1 MKSPLRLPGTL
12 HGRMALAFSLLLFF
26 AATVISLTLATRTAQ
41 NQLQAQQRL
50 GLSLIGLLENY
61 VEQLAQGSDLR
72 ELDAALGRVGADLAL
87 GSIRITDAHGKV
99 LYARMIEDAPP
110 STLTRLIAGVSFNEP
125 RLGSDF
131 ALGDLKGRLEVTLS
145 YRLINETL
153 ARLAFESA
161 LLSGA
166 VLLITIILAY
176 SLLTR
181 FTTPLKPLTEFA
193 RQVSRGN
200 WLPQVKLLRSGSR
213 EIQEL
218 NQAFTDGSYAMQ
230 HYIRNLEDTRELLA
244 HSETRLRRLIDSM
257 HEILFELDAE
267 GRITFVNPAWT
278 QLTGFEMDE
287 ALGRRFGDYLLDEPL
302 ALAFLPNA
310 LDRLHE
316 RKREVGFKTRQGRIW
331 VSLDADAHT
340 DPQGA
345 FAGVVGTMADI
356 TQQVEL
362 NKLLRRYQDE
372 LYQMSVTDPL
382 TGLYN
387 RRHFDLHLD
396 AILADH
402 LARNQSVCLLMID
415 LDRFKFINDTYG
427 HPLGDEVL
435 RTTAKIL
442 TKVVRREDYVARL
455 AGDEFA
461 MVLKNTSL
469 QEAAQIAAQLHATI
483 SGAYIRLPVGH
494 LQLQSSIGAAV
505 APTHGK
511 NAQELVAAADV
522 ALYQSKRRGRN
533 RIEILAPDIS
543 KALMVVF
550 SQGFQLRQ
558 ALESGNIKPAVQ
570 PIFDMRT
577 GRPIAYEVLARM
589 RHEDSIVS
597 AEAFIGV
604 AEELGLTREVDLH
617 IIRQTL
623 RHAPRDYALFLNLSL
638 SSFSDR
644 SFVRQLGDLIAPA
657 CNGGR
662 DITIEITERAT
673 APITDALIADI
684 QQLRQCGCKL
694 ALDDFGSGYS
704 TYNFLSHFHPEYLK
718 IEGAFVRGMMESDTD
733 HKIVKHIHE
742 LARAFGMTTI
752 AESVE
757 NEHSLAA
764 LLGVGIHYGQ
774 GWYLG
779 APQLLP
785 ETAEDL
791 RTAGPAHGRA
801 C

>member
-26 AATVISLTLATRTAQ
+26 AATVTSLTLATRTAQ

-50 GLSLIGLLENY
+50 GSSLVSLLDEY
-61 VEQLAQGSDLR
+61 VEHVALRRDLP
-72 ELDAALGRVGADLAL
+72 ELDAALARVGADLAL
-87 GSIRITDAHGKV
+87 GSLRLTDDRGQV
-99 LYARMIEDAPP
+99 LYARVIEHAPP
-110 STLTRLIAGVSFNEP
+110 SRLTRLIAGVSLDEP
-125 RLGSDF
+125 LLVSDF
-131 ALGDLKGRLEVTLS
+131 AFGGLRGQLEVTLS
-145 YRLINETL
+145 YRVINDTL
-153 ARLAFESA
+153 AKLVMESA

-181 FTTPLKPLTEFA
+181 FTAPLRPLTEFA
-193 RQVSRGN
+193 GQVSRGN
-200 WLPQVKLLRSGSR
+200 WLPQVKLMRSGSR

-218 NQAFTDGSYAMQ
+218 NQAFTDGSHAMQ
-230 HYIRNLEDTRELLA
+230 HYIRNLEETRELLA
-244 HSETRLRRLIDSM
+244 HSEMRLRHLVDSM
-257 HEILFELDAE
+257 HEILFELDTE
-267 GRITFVNPAWT
+267 GRVVFVNPAWT

-287 ALGRRFGDYLLDEPL
+287 ALGRRFSDYLLDEAL
-302 ALAFLPNA
+302 ALAFSPTTLA
-310 LDRLHE
+310 DLHE
-316 RKREVGFKTRQGRIW
+316 RNREVGFNTRDGRLW
-331 VSLDADAHT
+331 VSLDADAHM
-340 DPQGA
+340 DAQGA

-387 RRHFDLHLD
+387 RRHFDQHLD

-435 RTTAKIL
+435 RTIAKVL

-461 MVLKNTSL
+461 MVLKNTTL
-469 QEAAQIAAQLHATI
+469 QQAAGIAAKLHATI
-483 SGAYIRLPVGH
+483 SSAYIRLPVGH
-494 LQLQSSIGAAV
+494 LQLQSSIGAAE

-511 NAQELVAAADV
+511 NAQELVTAADV

-550 SQGFQLRQ
+550 RQGFQLRQ

-570 PIFDMRT
+570 PILDMRT
-577 GRPIAYEVLARM
+577 GKPIAYEVLARM
-589 RHEDSIVS
+589 RHQDNIVS

-623 RHAPRDYALFLNLSL
+623 RHAPRDHALFLNLSL

-644 SFVRQLGDLIAPA
+644 SFVRQLGDLVGPA
-657 CNGGR
+657 CNAGR

-673 APITDALIADI
+673 APITDALIGDI

-704 TYNFLSHFHPEYLK
+704 TYNFLSHFRPEYLK
-718 IEGAFVRGMMESDTD
+718 IEGAFVRGMMQNDTD

-742 LARAFGMTTI
+742 LAQAFGMITI

-757 NEHSLAA
+757 NERSLAA
-764 LLGVGIHYGQ
+764 LLDIGIHYGQ
-774 GWYLG
+774 GRHLG
-779 APQLLP
+779 APQLL
-785 ETAEDL
+785 AEIALDEDV
-791 RTAGPAHGRA
+791 RTVEPAGA
-801 C
+801 